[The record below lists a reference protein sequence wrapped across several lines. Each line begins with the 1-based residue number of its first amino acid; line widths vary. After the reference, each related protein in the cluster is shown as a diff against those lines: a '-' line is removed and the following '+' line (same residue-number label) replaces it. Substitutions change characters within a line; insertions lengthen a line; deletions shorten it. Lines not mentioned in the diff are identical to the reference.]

1 MFSIAS
7 NSSEVAY
14 GVTRFLI
21 DTEAEIKDLPTYHTS
36 GSSAFVI
43 ENSARYILNNNH
55 EWIKVASSN
64 SNGGGS
70 TNPDDNVQIG
80 MFSCL
85 FTNGNIMPGSISGVD
100 TAGNDTVQAADITSL
115 VKYLA
120 PLDNIRTIKIEIN
133 ASEAVAA
140 SACSLIFDSIEN
152 VPAADGYFNTDALTL
167 QSLTPDAGFTSV
179 LLKPYNF
186 NTANVVTFNL
196 RISITLKEMA
206 DVEDVIYDG
215 GSI

>member
-7 NSSEVAY
+7 NSGEVAY

-21 DTEAEIKDLPTYHTS
+21 DTEAEVKDLPTYHTP

-43 ENSARYILNNNH
+43 ENSTRYILNNNH
-55 EWIKVASSN
+55 EWIKVVSSN
-64 SNGGGS
+64 SGGGS
-70 TNPDDNVQIG
+70 TNPDNNVQLG

-85 FTNGNIMPGSISGVD
+85 FTNGNIMPGSINGID
-100 TAGNDTVQAADITSL
+100 TAGNASVQAADITTL
-115 VKYLA
+115 VKFLA
-120 PLDNIRTIKIEIN
+120 PLSDIRTIKVELT
-133 ASEAVAA
+133 ASEVIAA

-152 VPAADGYFNTDALTL
+152 TPATEGYFNTGALTL
-167 QSLTPDAGFTSV
+167 QSLTPEVGFTSV

-186 NTANVVTFNL
+186 NTSNSVIFNL
-196 RISITLKEMA
+196 RISVILKEIA
-206 DVEDVIYDG
+206 DIEDVVYDG

>member
-7 NSSEVAY
+7 NSGEVAY

-21 DTEAEIKDLPTYHTS
+21 DTEAEIKDLPTYHTP

-43 ENSARYILNNNH
+43 ENSTRYILNNNR

-64 SNGGGS
+64 SGGGS

-85 FTNGNIMPGSISGVD
+85 FTNGNIMPGSISGVN

-120 PLDNIRTIKIEIN
+120 PLDNIRTIKIEII
-133 ASEAVAA
+133 ASEAAAA
-140 SACSLIFDSIEN
+140 SACSLIFNSIEN
-152 VPAADGYFNTDALTL
+152 VPVADGYFNTNALTL
-167 QSLTPDAGFTSV
+167 QSLTPETDFTSV

-186 NTANVVTFNL
+186 NTANVVTFSL
-196 RISITLKEMA
+196 RISITLKEVP
-206 DVEDVIYDG
+206 DVEDVFYDG

>member
-7 NSSEVAY
+7 NSGEVAY

-21 DTEAEIKDLPTYHTS
+21 DTEAEIKDLPTYHTP

-43 ENSARYILNNNH
+43 ENSARYILNNNR

-64 SNGGGS
+64 PGGGS
-70 TNPDDNVQIG
+70 TDPDNNVQLG

-85 FTNGNIMPGSISGVD
+85 FTNGNITPGSINGID
-100 TAGNDTVQAADITSL
+100 TAGNASVQAADITTL
-115 VKYLA
+115 VKFLA
-120 PLDNIRTIKIEIN
+120 PLSDIRTIKVELT
-133 ASEAVAA
+133 ASEAIAA

-152 VPAADGYFNTDALTL
+152 TPATEGHFNMGALTL
-167 QSLTPDAGFTSV
+167 QSLTPETGFTSV

-186 NTANVVTFNL
+186 NTSNSVIFNL
-196 RISITLKEMA
+196 RISVTLKETEEI
-206 DVEDVIYDG
+206 EDVVYDG